1 MHREEPHQQ
10 LINRFNI
17 GIEENS
23 TVVVP
28 IIEHDLFLNLASEA
42 VREILEKSIELD
54 LLLFDG
60 LTLDHIYRSIGYIPK
75 ARHAGCFGAIN
86 NDINTIASEQTGSIH
101 IIPRGDHFRTSD
113 RLLLMISKD
122 TAVVVLGSFNEA
134 QEEDGYTYHG
144 GWSVQ
149 FEYVIQVATELL
161 GPLHAAWIPQ
171 HEKSLRNEIMA
182 GLALRMMRHQADTL
196 ASRQRHI
203 VKEKDDIFSVL
214 NILKAISAKRRAH
227 DILYVFVEQ
236 IARVISANRCSI
248 VRVWGNDT
256 HGYVL
261 ASHEDIHI
269 NGHQIE
275 LDNYPELIHAMN
287 VRSKVVI
294 DNVKHHPL
302 TKVHAKKLTGA
313 CINALLVIPIVL
325 FDENVGSL
333 LLRAARSEGSFGRRE
348 VSFFEIVSEA
358 AANALERAQLFEN
371 IQLANQ
377 RLEHL
382 AITDG
387 LTDLYNHRYFLDK
400 LESEFQRAK
409 RYHLPLSC
417 LLFDVDNFKQFNDT
431 YGHLMG
437 DNVLREL
444 AHRAL
449 NIVRQSDIVARYGG
463 EEFVIILP
471 QTGMEGALVEAERLR
486 KIVAEHPFKFDG
498 ETYEVTISVGVSSFD
513 KETTHNSETLI
524 RLADEA
530 LYKAK
535 AAGKNR
541 VCGPGDLS
549 SS

>member
-1 MHREEPHQQ
+1 MQREEPQNE
-10 LINRFNI
+10 LMYRFNSI
-17 GIEENS
+17 GDES
-23 TVVVP
+23 TIVVP
-28 IIEHDLFLNLASEA
+28 IIEHDLFLNLATEA
-42 VREILEKSIELD
+42 VREILEKSIAPD
-54 LLLFDG
+54 LMLFDG
-60 LTLDHIYRSIGYIPK
+60 LTLDHIYLSIGYIPK
-75 ARHAGCFGAIN
+75 SRFAGSFGAFN
-86 NDINTIASEQTGSIH
+86 PDINDQTDKYAGLVQ
-101 IIPRGDHFRTSD
+101 IIQRGNHFRTSD
-113 RLLLMISKD
+113 RLFLMISRD
-122 TAVVVLGSFNEA
+122 TAVVVLGTFNEA
-134 QEEDGYTYHG
+134 EEKDGYTYHG

-149 FEYVIQVATELL
+149 FEYVTQVAKTLL
-161 GPLHAAWIPQ
+161 GSSHASWIPQ
-171 HEKSLRNEIMA
+171 LEKSERHEMMA
-182 GLALRMMRHQADTL
+182 GLALRMMRQQADML
-196 ASRQRHI
+196 ASKQRHI

-214 NILKAISAKRRAH
+214 NILKAISSKRRAH

-248 VRVWGNDT
+248 VRVWGDDA

-269 NGHQIE
+269 NGYQID

-294 DNVKHHPL
+294 DNVKNHPL
-302 TKVHAKKLTGA
+302 TKTHAKKLNNA

-333 LLRAARSEGSFGRRE
+333 LLRAARSEGSFERRE

-371 IQLANQ
+371 IQIANQ
-377 RLEHL
+377 RLERL

-387 LTDLYNHRYFLDK
+387 LTDLYNHRYFLEK

-409 RYHLPLSC
+409 RYKLPLSC

-431 YGHLMG
+431 HGHLMG

-449 NIVRQSDIVARYGG
+449 NIVRQSDFVARYGG

-471 QTGMEGALVEAERLR
+471 QTAVEGALAEAERLR
-486 KIVAEHPFKFDG
+486 KAVADHPFKFNGDQ
-498 ETYEVTISVGVSSFD
+498 YEVTISVGVSTFD
-513 KETTHNSETLI
+513 LEATQNSETLI

-541 VCGPGDLS
+541 VGGPGDLS
-549 SS
+549 LP